1 MSTQSASSNTSSGVS
16 KVVIGIDLGTTNS
29 CVSVWRGG
37 RAEIIPNESGFNTT
51 PSIVAFTETER
62 LIGNSAKNQIAMNP
76 TNTIFDAKRL
86 IGRKFNDPTVQNDIK
101 HFPFSVVDDGA
112 NQPVFE
118 VMFKGEKKRF
128 SPIEISSMILQ
139 KMKDIAEQ
147 FLGEKVTRAVVTV
160 PAYFNDA
167 QRQATK
173 DAAAIAG
180 LDCLR
185 IINEP
190 TASALAYGLDSV
202 RGGKDGDIREHKV
215 LIFDCGGGTFDVS
228 VLSLDEGIF
237 EVLSTGGD
245 THLGGEDF
253 DNLMVDYLKDEFK
266 KKFAKDISTNPRSL
280 RRLRTACENAK
291 KTLSTATQASIEI
304 DSLFEGQDFYTTITR
319 AKFEDLCIKLFK
331 DCMIPVEKALADA
344 NVSKA
349 EIDEIVLVGGSTRIP
364 KIQQLLSDMF
374 NGKQLNK
381 SVNPDEVVAAG
392 AAVQGNILSGSA
404 DDKTKDILLLDVCPL
419 SLGVATRGE
428 IMTNIIN
435 RNTTIPCRKTQS
447 FTTSSAGQTSV
458 NVQIFEGERQFVRDN
473 RKLGQFMLEGIP
485 ANLERPLIEITYDI
499 DANGILNVSAVEKST
514 GKSNSITIT
523 NDKGRLSQQEIDEMI
538 RMAEKYAEQDK
549 ERMEVIQARNMLE
562 GLLLTHKSSHPEIAE
577 EGLRWLSD
585 NGDSESVSKET
596 YQEKYKEYEARF
608 TSEAPAA
615 ETPDEGDEGDDANA
629 NGEHGHR
636 SYKSEGVHQDT
647 SSEAP
652 PKETQAKET
661 QAKETQAK
669 ETQAKKPSVEEVD

>member
-86 IGRKFNDPTVQNDIK
+86 IGRKFNDPTVQKDIK
-101 HFPFSVVDDGA
+101 HFPFSVVDDGSG
-112 NQPVFE
+112 NPVFE

-190 TASALAYGLDSV
+190 TASALAYGLDTA
-202 RGGKDGDIREHKV
+202 RGGKDGEFRGQSNANIREHKV

-253 DNLMVDYLKDEFK
+253 DNLMVDYLKDEFR
-266 KKFAKDISTNPRSL
+266 KKFGKDISTNPRSL

-291 KTLSTATQASIEI
+291 KTLSSATQASIEI

-349 EIDEIVLVGGSTRIP
+349 DIDEIVLVGGSTRIP

-374 NGKQLNK
+374 NGKSLNK
-381 SVNPDEVVAAG
+381 SVNSDEVVAAG
-392 AAVQGNILSGSA
+392 AAVQGNILSGTA

-458 NVQIFEGERQFVRDN
+458 NVQIYEGERQFVRDN
-473 RKLGQFMLEGIP
+473 RKLGQFMLDGIP
-485 ANLERPLIEITYDI
+485 TNLERPLIEITYDI

-523 NDKGRLSQQEIDEMI
+523 NDKGRLTQQEIDEMI

-562 GLLLTHKSSHPEIAE
+562 GLLLTHKSSHPEIAD

-585 NGDSESVSKET
+585 NGDSESTSKET
-596 YQEKYKEYEARF
+596 YKAKYQEYETRF
-608 TSEAPAA
+608 NATPAA
-615 ETPDEGDEGDDANA
+615 ETPDDEEADDDEARA
-629 NGEHGHR
+629 HAHDHTHAGHGHR
-636 SYKSEGVHQDT
+636 SYADESVHQDT
-647 SSEAP
+647 STEVP
-652 PKETQAKET
+652 PRPAQS
-661 QAKETQAK
+661 
-669 ETQAKKPSVEEVD
+669 KPSVEEVD